1 MAHWKEKCVF
11 LFLQCVTIM
20 FVVFLVVILQSAGG
34 PHKRRRGRRH
44 HGRKSYIE
52 PVEDNRLHEMDPD
65 CQCKSVVAK
74 NQTTIKVQRLTKV
87 LGLNSCISNKPTH
100 FSLTGKICMQPVCLR
115 QGPWSKNYFIFIL
128 WVIEICLLQW
138 NY

>member
-44 HGRKSYIE
+44 HGRKSYVE

-74 NQTTIKVQRLTKV
+74 NQTTIKVQCLTKV
-87 LGLNSCISNKPTH
+87 IGH
-100 FSLTGKICMQPVCLR
+100 
-115 QGPWSKNYFIFIL
+115 Y
-128 WVIEICLLQW
+128 
-138 NY
+138 